1 MNTVQQTASLRDR
14 QLALEEESLTLGIDR
29 YQKERG
35 RQDEADSGPGR
46 RLITDSINPLS
57 VAIDTFVSEA
67 RNGKP
72 GKKHTAVRWV
82 EKFPSTELAYITV
95 RHCLNAISNR
105 DTRVQ
110 TVAEAIATSIED
122 SINYSRFREVSPGLH
137 KHIQNVLKKSTSQR
151 HSRNVMEAATRRVE
165 LEQFAFPGHDGVH
178 FGMKMVELFIESTGF
193 GMLFN
198 DSSHGKTKER
208 VLLRGTQHVLDF
220 LENAHDA
227 AAHFS
232 PIRMPMLVPPTPWVS
247 SKGGGYLTDAGGLV
261 PLVRTR
267 NKPYLRELGNVD
279 MPAVYQ
285 SVNAIQATA
294 WKINT
299 SVLNVMRDAWDAGG
313 GIAGLPSRDL
323 IEVAPLPSLDMDRY
337 KVEQPEEF
345 KAWKRARADVYELNA
360 RTTSQRVSAAQKI
373 ALATRFSTE
382 EAIYFPHSL
391 DFRGR
396 VYPVPGTLNP
406 QGDDQAK
413 ALLTFAKGKPL
424 GSSGARWLAI
434 HVANLFGVDKV
445 PFAERIQW
453 VKDHE
458 DQILDSALDPMDGQ
472 RFWATN
478 PSNPAK
484 EPDAPWSALAACF
497 EWAGYKMMGTE
508 YVSHLPIAL
517 DGSCNG
523 LQNFS
528 AMLRDPIGGKAT
540 NLIPQEK
547 PADIYTQVMKVAAA
561 RVKKEAEGGC
571 PLAARWDG
579 QLSRDIVKRPVMTL
593 PYGVTKAG
601 MRGQIMEKMGNERDK
616 QAHEESSYLAGVLW
630 DAIGQVVIAA
640 RVAMD
645 WLKASAKV
653 AAKGD
658 MPVSWT
664 TPAGFPV
671 LQEYRETLGTRV
683 ETHIGGRSVRITTN
697 VEGTKLDSR
706 RQALGISPNFIHS
719 CDAAHLMLTVCTAL
733 ENGITDFAMI
743 HDSYAAHAADTDV
756 LAASLRAAFHEQY
769 TREVLTDFRNE
780 LAAQLP
786 AEVAVELPEL
796 PPCGD
801 LDLSLVE
808 SSLYFFA

>member
-1 MNTVQQTASLRDR
+1 MDTVQNTDSLRDR
-14 QLALEEESLTLGIDR
+14 QIALEEESLTLGVDR
-29 YQKERG
+29 YQKNQD

-46 RLITDSINPLS
+46 RLINESITPLS
-57 VAIDTFVSEA
+57 AAIDTFVSDA

-82 EKFPSTELAYITV
+82 EKFPSAELAYISV

-105 DTRVQ
+105 DTRAQ

-137 KHIQNVLKKSTSQR
+137 KHIQKVLKKSTSQR
-151 HSRNVMEAATRRVE
+151 HSRNVMEAATRRLE
-165 LEQFAFPGHDGVH
+165 LEQFAFPGNDGVH

-208 VLLRGTQHVLDF
+208 ILLRGTQTVLDW

-227 AAHFS
+227 AAHFA

-267 NKPYLRELGNVD
+267 NKSYLRELGNVD

-285 SVNAIQATA
+285 SINAIQSTA
-294 WKINT
+294 WKVNE
-299 SVLNVMRDAWDAGG
+299 SVLQVMRDAWDAGG
-313 GIAGLPSRDL
+313 GIGGLPSRDL
-323 IEVAPLPSLDMDRY
+323 IELPGLPSLDMDTY
-337 KVEQPEEF
+337 KVEQPDDF
-345 KAWKRARADVYELNA
+345 KAWKRNRADIYEENA
-360 RTTSQRVSAAQKI
+360 RSTSQRVSAAQKI
-373 ALATRFSTE
+373 ALAARFAPE

-424 GSSGARWLAI
+424 GASGARWLAI

-453 VKDHE
+453 VNDHQE
-458 DQILDSALDPMDGQ
+458 QILDSALQPLDGQ
-472 RFWATN
+472 RFWTEAD
-478 PSNPAK
+478 S
-484 EPDAPWSALAACF
+484 PWSALAACF
-497 EWAGYKMMGTE
+497 EWAGYVMTGTSF
-508 YVSHLPIAL
+508 VSHLPIAL

-528 AMLRDPIGGKAT
+528 AMLRDPVGGKAT
-540 NLIPQEK
+540 NLTPQER
-547 PADIYTQVMKVAAA
+547 PADIYTQVMKVAAE
-561 RVKKEAEGGC
+561 RIKKEAEAGD
-571 PLAARWDG
+571 PMAARWDG
-579 QLSRDIVKRPVMTL
+579 QLTRDIVKRPVMTL

-601 MRGQIMEKMGNERDK
+601 MRGQLMEKMGNSRDK
-616 QAHEESSYLAGVLW
+616 GAHEEASYLAGVLW

-645 WLKASAKV
+645 WLKSSAKV

-671 LQEYRETLGTRV
+671 LQEYRETVGSSISAYV
-683 ETHIGGRSVRITTN
+683 SGRHVRITAS

-733 ENGITDFAMI
+733 ENGIADFAMI
-743 HDSYAAHAADTDV
+743 HDSYGTHAADTDV

-769 TREVLTDFRNE
+769 SREVLTDFRNE

-796 PPCGD
+796 PPNGD

-808 SSLYFFA
+808 QSLYFFA

>member
-1 MNTVQQTASLRDR
+1 MDTVQQTASLRDR

-29 YQKERG
+29 YQKDRG

-46 RLITDSINPLS
+46 RLITESITPLAE
-57 VAIDTFVSEA
+57 AITAFVELA
-67 RNGKP
+67 RNGKG

-82 EKFPSTELAYITV
+82 EKFPPNEIAYITT
-95 RHCLNAISNR
+95 RHCLNAVSNM

-110 TVAEAIATSIED
+110 TVAEAIATSLED
-122 SINYSRFREVSPGLH
+122 SINYSRFREVSPGLY
-137 KHIQNVLKKSTSQR
+137 KHIQGVLKKSTSQR

-165 LEQFAFPGHDGVH
+165 LEQFCFPGQDGIH
-178 FGMKMVELFIESTGF
+178 FGMKMIELFIESTGLAE
-193 GMLFN
+193 LFL
-198 DSSHGKTKER
+198 DSSHGKDRRRT
-208 VLLRGTQHVLDF
+208 LLRGTAVAMDF
-220 LENAHDA
+220 LDNAHDA

-232 PIRMPMLVPPTPWVS
+232 PIRMPMLVSPHPWVS

-267 NKPYLRELGNVD
+267 NKSYLRELGNVD

-285 SVNAIQATA
+285 SINAIQSTG
-294 WKINT
+294 WKVNT
-299 SVLNVMRDAWDAGG
+299 SVLTVMRDAWDAGG
-313 GIAGLPSRDL
+313 GIAGLPCRDL
-323 IEVAPLPSLDMDRY
+323 IELPGLPSFDMDIY
-337 KVEQPEEF
+337 KVEKPEEF
-345 KAWKRARADVYELNA
+345 KAWKRKRADIYEENA
-360 RTTSQRVSAAQKI
+360 RSTSQRVSAAQKI
-373 ALATRFSTE
+373 ALATRFAPE
-382 EAIYFPHSL
+382 QAIYFPHSL

-434 HVANLFGVDKV
+434 HVANVFGIDKLT
-445 PFAERIQW
+445 FEERIQW
-453 VKDHE
+453 VKDHQ
-458 DQILDSALDPMDGQ
+458 DQILDSALNPMDGQ
-472 RFWATN
+472 RFWTTN
-478 PSNPAK
+478 PGNAAK

-497 EWAGYKMMGTE
+497 EWAGYVMTGNS

-528 AMLRDPIGGKAT
+528 AMLRDPVGGKAT

-547 PADIYTQVMKVAAA
+547 PADIYTQVMNVAAE
-561 RVKKEAEGGC
+561 RIKKEAEAGD
-571 PLAARWDG
+571 PMAARWDG
-579 QLSRDIVKRPVMTL
+579 QLTRDIVKRPVMTL

-601 MRGQIMEKMGNERDK
+601 MRGQLMEKMGNARDK
-616 QAHEESSYLAGVLW
+616 GAHEEASYLAGVLW

-645 WLKASAKV
+645 WLKSSAKV

-671 LQEYRETLGTRV
+671 LQEYRESIGTRV

-697 VEGTKLDSR
+697 LEGTKLDSR

-733 ENGITDFAMI
+733 ENGIADFAMI
-743 HDSYAAHAADTDV
+743 HDSYGTYAADTDV
-756 LAASLRAAFHEQY
+756 LAASLRAAFNEQY
-769 TREVLTDFRNE
+769 SREVLTDFRNE

-796 PPCGD
+796 PPNGD

-808 SSLYFFA
+808 KSLYFFA

>member
-1 MNTVQQTASLRDR
+1 MDTVQHTTSLRDR

-29 YQKERG
+29 YQKEHG
-35 RQDEADSGPGR
+35 RQDEADTGPGR
-46 RLITDSINPLS
+46 RLINDSIPPLAE
-57 VAIDTFVSEA
+57 AIDTFVAEA

-72 GKKHTAVRWV
+72 GKKHTSVRWA
-82 EKFPSTELAYITV
+82 EKFPSAELAYITV

-110 TVAEAIATSIED
+110 AVAETIAATIED
-122 SINYSRFREVSPGLH
+122 SINYSRFREVSPGLY
-137 KHIQNVLKKSTSQR
+137 KHLQGVLKKSTSQR

-165 LEQFAFPGHDGVH
+165 LEQFGFPGNDGIH

-193 GMLFN
+193 AVLFN
-198 DSSHGKTKER
+198 DSSHGRER
-208 VLLRGTQHVLDF
+208 ERILLRGTQQVLDW

-267 NKPYLRELGNVD
+267 NKSYLRELGNVD

-285 SVNAIQATA
+285 SINAIQSTA
-294 WKINT
+294 WKVNSSILT
-299 SVLNVMRDAWDAGG
+299 VMRDAWDAGG
-313 GIAGLPSRDL
+313 GIAGLPCRDL
-323 IEVAPLPSLDMDRY
+323 IELPGLPSFDMDTY

-345 KAWKRARADVYELNA
+345 KAWKRKRADIYEENA
-360 RTTSQRVSAAQKI
+360 RSTSQRVSAAQKI
-373 ALATRFSTE
+373 ALAARFAPE

-406 QGDDQAK
+406 QGDDRAK

-434 HVANLFGVDKV
+434 HVANLFGIDKV

-453 VKDHE
+453 VKDHQE
-458 DQILDSALDPMDGQ
+458 QILDSALQPLDGQ
-472 RFWATN
+472 CFWTEAD
-478 PSNPAK
+478 S
-484 EPDAPWSALAACF
+484 PWSALAACF
-497 EWAGYKMMGTE
+497 EWAGYVMTGNQF
-508 YVSHLPIAL
+508 VSHLPIAL

-528 AMLRDPIGGKAT
+528 AMLRDPVGGKAT

-547 PADIYTQVMKVAAA
+547 PADIYTQVMKVAAE
-561 RVKKEAEGGC
+561 RIKKEAEAGD
-571 PLAARWDG
+571 PMAARWDD
-579 QLSRDIVKRPVMTL
+579 LLTRDIVKRPVMTL
-593 PYGVTKAG
+593 PYCVTKAG
-601 MRGQIMEKMGNERDK
+601 MRGQLMEKMGNARDK
-616 QAHEESSYLAGVLW
+616 GAHEEASYLAGVLW

-645 WLKASAKV
+645 WLKSSAKV

-671 LQEYRETLGTRV
+671 LQEYRESLGTRV
-683 ETHIGGRSVRITTN
+683 ETHIGGRSVRITTS

-733 ENGITDFAMI
+733 ENGIADFAMI
-743 HDSYAAHAADTDV
+743 HDSYGTHAADTDV
-756 LAASLRAAFHEQY
+756 LAASLRAAFNEQY
-769 TREVLTDFRNE
+769 SREVLTDFRNE

-786 AEVAVELPEL
+786 AEVAIELPEL
-796 PPCGD
+796 PPNGN

-808 SSLYFFA
+808 QSLYFFA